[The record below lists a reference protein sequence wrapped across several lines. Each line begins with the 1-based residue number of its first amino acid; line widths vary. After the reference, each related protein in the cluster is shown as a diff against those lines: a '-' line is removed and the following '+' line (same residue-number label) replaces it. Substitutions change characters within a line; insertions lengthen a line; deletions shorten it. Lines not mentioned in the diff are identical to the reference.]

1 MPHGGY
7 HGNVVIGGNV
17 VQSGNPDGSISGG
30 IDNRSRLDFNPP
42 SGNQNN
48 QNINQQVENKKK
60 EIELLNTFQEGITGG
75 VTPNID
81 QQVDVIDQGFFP
93 TGIMAGSTTLPAG
106 IAPGAT
112 FPITGATGIDAIN
125 LAKQQQFKNQ
135 QLNNLLQ
142 QQQEI
147 NLANQLRSTFAKAGT
162 DKADALR
169 PLFTGDLGDKTFF
182 GMNSGSTE
190 RPAATVI
197 NPFTGEKITTGKV
210 REGMSSPEYAQYM
223 SELYGLNP
231 ALMGETF
238 PFGSGQMAKPILA
251 RIGEGIMGIPGASE
265 IGQMGGDILGA
276 MISPM
281 SGIFSGKKT
290 TTPKIQYD
298 NMGNPVGIIS
308 QLPESDGGD
317 FDINTPKLDLGQYS
331 AIPEEYKGFFE
342 SEFAKPVAGGMAI
355 TYVTLPDG
363 SKVKFGDTGSAAQF
377 RKYLESIG
385 AIKSE
390 STEDYPEGYGAFLLN
405 PPAPVR
411 PGPRPAVEPPDKDG
425 DGVDDRYQAGP
436 GIPRP
441 GMESVGSLKPKTSL
455 PAAFNY
461 ANIAPQFTG
470 SPYTNQGVSPA
481 FLENLRRFYG

>member
-7 HGNVVIGGNV
+7 HGVVKMGGKT
-17 VQSGNPDGSISGG
+17 VQQGSSSDGQGGQQGGGAYNPQGYDTEIDTGSSNI
-30 IDNRSRLDFNPP
+30 
-42 SGNQNN
+42 QNN
-48 QNINQQVENKKK
+48 QNIDQQIKDKIK
-60 EIELLNTFQEGITGG
+60 EIKLLNIAQGGATGG
-75 VTPNID
+75 VNPNID
-81 QQVDVIDQGFFP
+81 QQVDVIDQGFFN
-93 TGIMAGSTTLPAG
+93 TGITAGSSMPGGL
-106 IAPGAT
+106 APGSM
-112 FPITGATGIDAIN
+112 FPITGATGDTSKG
-125 LAKQQQFKNQ
+125 LATLQNIQNQ

-147 NLANQLRSTFAKAGT
+147 NLANQIKDSFAKYGS
-162 DKADALR
+162 DKETADNLR
-169 PLFTGDLGDKTFF
+169 KLFTGDLGDKSFF
-182 GMNSGSTE
+182 GVNLGSTE
-190 RPAATVI
+190 QPAATVI
-197 NPFTGEKITTGKV
+197 NPYTGERITTGKI

-231 ALMGETF
+231 ALMEETF
-238 PFGSGQMAKPILA
+238 PFGSGQIAKPILA

-385 AIKSE
+385 VAPQE
-390 STEDYPEGYGAFLLN
+390 EPTEKVEVKTAKEEKAPFDYAS
-405 PPAPVR
+405 
-411 PGPRPAVEPPDKDG
+411 
-425 DGVDDRYQAGP
+425 
-436 GIPRP
+436 
-441 GMESVGSLKPKTSL
+441 M
-455 PAAFNY
+455 
-461 ANIAPQFTG
+461 APQFTG
-470 SPYTNQGVSPA
+470 SQYTNQGVSPA
-481 FLENLRRFYG
+481 FLENLRKFYGWVGKRNSWIEDGC